1 MAETPHWAWNNLGNG
16 LSGSEVAEVQILF
29 FEGRAPIDIYRAIYY
44 GAAGIILLFVVLALL
59 CKRFDIGRYR
69 GLPDAS
75 RLVFVCHN
83 AFFLI
88 FLTTAV
94 PYSIALVK
102 VLFAP
107 TAPLPLLQSSM
118 YRCMSFPL
126 ALQVGMYVLEGG
138 CRAVMRINTFLV
150 VHHVVFC
157 TFSVLAFQAESLFL
171 LKVNIVVSCFATY
184 EFLLY
189 AALIARKMPTMVRSE
204 TVSSELPDALR
215 PEISLARSTMA
226 TAGSTDMFSSQ
237 TLLLD
242 DILEGVPYRH
252 STHDIV

>member
-69 GLPDAS
+69 SLPDAS

-184 EFLLY
+184 EFLLSG
-189 AALIARKMPTMVRSE
+189 ASKDHQ
-204 TVSSELPDALR
+204 DADNGKKRDCQL
-215 PEISLARSTMA
+215 
-226 TAGSTDMFSSQ
+226 
-237 TLLLD
+237 
-242 DILEGVPYRH
+242 
-252 STHDIV
+252 

>member
-1 MAETPHWAWNNLGNG
+1 MADSPHWAWNNLGNG
-16 LSGSEVAEVQILF
+16 LTGREVAEVQILF

-44 GAAGIILLFVVLALL
+44 GAAGIILLFVVLAFL
-59 CKRFDIGRYR
+59 CKRFDIGNYR
-69 GLPDAS
+69 RLPDDA

-88 FLTTAV
+88 FLTTAI

-126 ALQVGMYVLEGG
+126 ALQVGMYVLESP
-138 CRAVMRINTFLV
+138 RQLAP
-150 VHHVVFC
+150 
-157 TFSVLAFQAESLFL
+157 SVLPADGVKRVEL
-171 LKVNIVVSCFATY
+171 
-184 EFLLY
+184 
-189 AALIARKMPTMVRSE
+189 ARTIKMPTMVRSE
-204 TVSSELPDALR
+204 TASSELPHVLR

-226 TAGSTDMFSSQ
+226 TAGSIDMFSSQ

-242 DILEGVPYRH
+242 DIVEGIPYRH